1 MLRKMPS
8 VFAIAA
14 VMTLVMASYAHAFVF
29 TKTLDPQHTSG
40 SQRYVS
46 WSFSVFPII
55 DGDATLSL
63 TFDGD
68 FDRTNEYANVRL
80 YPMDGTP
87 RTNVGR
93 VLDGK
98 PNNDPFDFSNGDA
111 PSTFPATGT
120 ATISEAEMAPLISNG
135 YLGVVVYMS
144 NRVASGATIS
154 GLLSW
159 DPEYGSTS
167 VPEPPTIA
175 LCAIA
180 LAVLGFVTW
189 GRRRPA

>member
-1 MLRKMPS
+1 MPS

-29 TKTLDPQHTSG
+29 TKTLDPQHTSR
-40 SQRYVS
+40 SQSYVY
-46 WSFSVFPII
+46 WYFSVPRII
-55 DGDATLSL
+55 EDDATLSL
-63 TFDGD
+63 KFNGD

-159 DPEYGSTS
+159 A
-167 VPEPPTIA
+167 PEPTSNRIPDPTKGA
-175 LCAIA
+175 PKSPHPCRLC
-180 LAVLGFVTW
+180 LKY
-189 GRRRPA
+189 RRTRPANRC